1 MLLSEQYKFLWLPS
15 KSDTAFWRTCRPL
28 LKMKS
33 DYHAGLGYPLGTN
46 FQITITVHVKTQDI
60 KQASCSWLCRNFP
73 LVIAIIKHSYWHSLI
88 GLASQSMTNTIS
100 TNRVSPPWIRV
111 PTYREYKTPGHSE
124 LIFKCQTHLS
134 KPHQATHNLFT
145 FSIERKKKE
154 KKKEKYLEAFQNV
167 FYQMGQMGFKT
178 KLGYLWTLGKEDE
191 KL

>member
-1 MLLSEQYKFLWLPS
+1 
-15 KSDTAFWRTCRPL
+15 
-28 LKMKS
+28 
-33 DYHAGLGYPLGTN
+33 
-46 FQITITVHVKTQDI
+46 
-60 KQASCSWLCRNFP
+60 
-73 LVIAIIKHSYWHSLI
+73 
-88 GLASQSMTNTIS
+88 MTNTIS